1 MVSPSLVQNSVR
13 PARHVT
19 RPDAF
24 AHAIVVEVV
33 SVDSHITGRTALV
46 TGSAS
51 GLMRGVCV
59 SLGRRGYAIAANY
72 RSPRTHSDET
82 VRAVRAVGA
91 RVQAFPADVSN
102 PDEASA
108 LIAAVHTA
116 FGSIDVLVCGAG
128 PMLVKDFAA
137 TTLDEYRSLMDSN
150 MGSVFSCVK
159 AALPH
164 MRERHFGRII
174 TFGMLG
180 SDVTMGWR
188 HLSVYAAAKAAVV
201 AFTRSLALEEG
212 PNGIT
217 CNVVNIGDI
226 RDKDADREA
235 VLQRRDYRNPLM
247 RPGSWEDV
255 GDAVAYLA
263 SDEASFVTGSVLAV
277 NGGWQGF
284 LAEFSRW
291 P

>member
-1 MVSPSLVQNSVR
+1 MK
-13 PARHVT
+13 
-19 RPDAF
+19 
-24 AHAIVVEVV
+24 
-33 SVDSHITGRTALV
+33 SHIAGRTALV

-59 SLGRRGYAIAANY
+59 SLGRRGYRIAANY
-72 RSPRTHSDET
+72 RTPRTHADET
-82 VRAVRAVGA
+82 LRAVRAAGGHIE
-91 RVQAFPADVSN
+91 AFHADVSN
-102 PDEASA
+102 PAEATA
-108 LIAAVHTA
+108 LIAAVHAT
-116 FGSIDVLVCGAG
+116 FGCIDVLVCGAG
-128 PMLVKDFAA
+128 PMLVKDLAA
-137 TTLDEYRSLMDSN
+137 TTLDDYRALMDGN

-212 PNGIT
+212 PHGIT
-217 CNVVNIGDI
+217 CNVINIGDI
-226 RDKDADREA
+226 RDKDADRAAALE
-235 VLQRRDYRNPLM
+235 RRDYRNPLM

-263 SDEASFVTGSVLAV
+263 SDEASFVTGSVLTV
-277 NGGWQGF
+277 SGGWQGF

>member
-1 MVSPSLVQNSVR
+1 MKS
-13 PARHVT
+13 HV
-19 RPDAF
+19 
-24 AHAIVVEVV
+24 
-33 SVDSHITGRTALV
+33 TGRTALV

-51 GLMRGVCV
+51 GLMRGVCL

-72 RSPRTHSDET
+72 RPPRSNADET
-82 VRAVRAVGA
+82 VRAVLAAGGHA
-91 RVQAFPADVSN
+91 QAFAGDVSQ
-102 PDEASA
+102 PDEAIALVEAVHSA
-108 LIAAVHTA
+108 L
-116 FGSIDVLVCGAG
+116 GSIDVLVCGAG
-128 PMLVKDFAA
+128 PMLVKDLSA
-137 TTLDEYRSLMDSN
+137 TTLDDYRALMDGN

-159 AALPH
+159 AALPF
-164 MRERHFGRII
+164 MRERRFGRVI
-174 TFGMLG
+174 TFAMTG

-212 PNGIT
+212 PSGIT
-217 CNVVNIGDI
+217 CNVIAVGDI
-226 RDKDADREA
+226 RDKDADRAA
-235 VLQRRDYRNPLM
+235 VLERRDYRNPLM
-247 RPGSWEDV
+247 RPGSWEDI

-263 SDEASFVTGSVLAV
+263 SDEASFVTGSVLSV